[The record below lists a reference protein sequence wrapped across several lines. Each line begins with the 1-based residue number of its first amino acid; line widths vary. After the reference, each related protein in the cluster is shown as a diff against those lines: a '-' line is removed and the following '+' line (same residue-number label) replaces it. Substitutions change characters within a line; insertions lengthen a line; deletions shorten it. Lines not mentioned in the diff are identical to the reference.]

1 MTKTIMVVEDEPG
14 LQQLLKTEL
23 TLEDYDVLVA
33 KDGQVGL
40 DLYDEN
46 QGRIDLIIL
55 DWMLPKVD
63 GLGVLRRIRRQDPQL
78 PVIFLTAR
86 DFSGDKVAGLDAG
99 ADDYMTK
106 PFEMEE
112 LLARIRVMFRRETVQ
127 QSEPAKYQIGNFVL
141 DTKAHQVIYNDE
153 RIALTRRE
161 YGVLRLLFSKQGETL
176 TRDEI
181 LDAVWGTEFVGQTNI
196 VDVYVRQLRNKL
208 KQLPDVGFEI
218 QTVRGIGYTLIEA

>member
-1 MTKTIMVVEDEPG
+1 MSKTIMVVEDEPG

-23 TLEDYDVLVA
+23 TLEDYQVLVA
-33 KDGQVGL
+33 KDGEIGL
-40 DLYDEN
+40 NLYD
-46 QGRIDLIIL
+46 QYQTQIDLIIL

-63 GLGVLRRIRRQDPQL
+63 GLGVLRRIRRKEPNL
-78 PVIFLTAR
+78 PIIFLTAR

-112 LLARIRVMFRRETVQ
+112 LLARIRVMFRREKVQ
-127 QSEPAKYQIGNFVL
+127 QSTPALYQIGNLVL
-141 DTKAHQVIYNDE
+141 DTKAHQVIYQNE
-153 RIALTRRE
+153 RISLTQRE
-161 YGVLRLLFSKQGETL
+161 YGVLLLLISRQGETL

-181 LDAVWGTEFVGQTNI
+181 LDVVWGTEFVGQTNI

-208 KQLPDVGFEI
+208 KQLPNIDFEI
-218 QTVRGIGYTLIEA
+218 ETVRGIGYTIIED